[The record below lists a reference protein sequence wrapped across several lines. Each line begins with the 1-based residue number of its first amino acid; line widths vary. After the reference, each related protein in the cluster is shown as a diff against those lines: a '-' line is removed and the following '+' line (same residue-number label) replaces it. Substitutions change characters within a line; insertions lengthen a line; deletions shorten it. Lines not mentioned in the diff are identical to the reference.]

1 MNFLKNILIIIF
13 LLSWALNFLQASP
26 VEKTE
31 MNEETSD
38 SLRVKQYNSVSNF
51 YPNPVREQSG
61 KIDILVQKESL
72 VSLKLFNLGTKL
84 LPDNT
89 SINIKIIG
97 ESEEYQGNKNIL
109 PKGNYQA
116 EFIFSPQ
123 ISSGTYVLIIDIGGE
138 VFSRK
143 IFIQR

>member
-1 MNFLKNILIIIF
+1 MKLLKNILIIIF
-13 LLSWALNFLQASP
+13 LFLFDLDFSTANQ
-26 VEKTE
+26 VEGIE
-31 MNEETSD
+31 MKEEISD

-61 KIDILVQKESL
+61 KIDILVHKESL

-84 LPDNT
+84 FSDNP
-89 SINIKIIG
+89 SVSIKIIG
-97 ESEEYQGNKNIL
+97 ESIEFLGNENIL
-109 PKGNYQA
+109 PEGIYKVKFQFRA
-116 EFIFSPQ
+116 E
-123 ISSGTYVLIIDIGGE
+123 ISSGTYVLIVEIGDE